1 MRASMRFLGERQ
13 NIALS
18 MLHAQNGNDWASSSS
33 SASPLLGCA
42 LWRCVGRQ
50 GDRRV
55 ACLLQW
61 SLAECWIPEVANGNG
76 DLPGKAIVLPED
88 GRAACRTGVKV
99 RALPLSAARVH
110 AAVLPAEE
118 LLEPKRAWLLMP
130 PYGAGII
137 ALALLCQSGGDVSLE
152 RAPLILRP
160 RHSPRNGPHRKRTCF
175 RRKDSRVGSVAKK
188 SMTWPLGQHPRSHRP
203 HLSTRHALPSRANR

>member
-1 MRASMRFLGERQ
+1 M
-13 NIALS
+13 
-18 MLHAQNGNDWASSSS
+18 
-33 SASPLLGCA
+33 
-42 LWRCVGRQ
+42 
-50 GDRRV
+50 

-76 DLPGKAIVLPED
+76 DLPGKAFVLPED

-99 RALPLSAARVH
+99 SALPLSAEQRK
-110 AAVLPAEE
+110 

-175 RRKDSRVGSVAKK
+175 RRKVSRVGSVAKK